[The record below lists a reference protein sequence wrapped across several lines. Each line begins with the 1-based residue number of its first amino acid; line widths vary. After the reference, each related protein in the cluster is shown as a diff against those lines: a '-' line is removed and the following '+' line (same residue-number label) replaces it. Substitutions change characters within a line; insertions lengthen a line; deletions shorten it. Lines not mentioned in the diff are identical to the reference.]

1 MALDADQAV
10 GLRLLPFA
18 SRFGV
23 YGVGR
28 SSGVRDERSTSDVAV
43 VVSADDVDVDVD
55 VLLEV
60 LRLGLWLF
68 EVASA
73 GGTSRDAGAT
83 AAE

>member
-1 MALDADQAV
+1 MEADQAV

-28 SSGVRDERSTSDVAV
+28 SSGDNEERSNS
-43 VVSADDVDVDVD
+43 SDDVLV
-55 VLLEV
+55 E
-60 LRLGLWLF
+60 GLWLF
-68 EVASA
+68 ETASA
-73 GGTSRDAGAT
+73 GGTRRDAGAT